1 MMTVLFERS
10 ITLVEDKRWKEDTL
24 PLASDKGYNMAEKHH
39 GRTSSQSPS
48 LSHHSSIK
56 QDTSPDDDGSSGI
69 SSKPPSN
76 QIDQILSVHHTKN
89 KKDKKNK
96 DLFDFCKERRS
107 HQLSRLKRHVD
118 MHKI

>member
-10 ITLVEDKRWKEDTL
+10 ITPVEDKRWKEDTL

-39 GRTSSQSPS
+39 GRTSSQTQS

-56 QDTSPDDDGSSGI
+56 QDTSPDDDGI
-69 SSKPPSN
+69 SSKPHSN
-76 QIDQILSVHHTKN
+76 QKNHILSIHN
-89 KKDKKNK
+89 NSRKDKKNK
-96 DLFDFCKERRS
+96 DLFDFCKKRRS